1 MFPQPKK
8 KTIILSSSGF
18 PLLFL
23 RHICFSCMA
32 AWRCLD
38 DYFVRCCDNAI
49 APSCFRRSKRQSLN
63 AEVMRRGQSSIRF
76 RDRLNSLE
84 TSGTSLL
91 FRDTRTHE
99 LHQSSCSWLP
109 FVLEMPCLSRR
120 FNIPVS
126 WFGKQGERNTVQCIL
141 PTVRKDN
148 GFYVGK
154 FEIVMSLSERFT
166 TLEMNIQRLLDS
178 CPCS

>member
-1 MFPQPKK
+1 MV
-8 KTIILSSSGF
+8 
-18 PLLFL
+18 
-23 RHICFSCMA
+23 
-32 AWRCLD
+32 AWVCLKD
-38 DYFVRCCDNAI
+38 HSFECCHNAI
-49 APSCFRRSKRQSLN
+49 APSCFRRSKIQSLT
-63 AEVMRRGQSSIRF
+63 AEVMRLGQSSIRF

-126 WFGKQGERNTVQCIL
+126 WFGKQGERNTVQFIL
-141 PTVRKDN
+141 PTVRKNN
-148 GFYVGK
+148 GFQVGK
-154 FEIVMSLSERFT
+154 FEIVMSHSERFT

-178 CPCS
+178 

>member
-1 MFPQPKK
+1 MKESIRSFVNPGI
-8 KTIILSSSGF
+8 T
-18 PLLFL
+18 L
-23 RHICFSCMA
+23 RASCA
-32 AWRCLD
+32 IAWVYLED
-38 DYFVRCCDNAI
+38 HSLRCCDNAI
-49 APSCFRRSKRQSLN
+49 APSCLRRSKRQSLN

-166 TLEMNIQRLLDS
+166 TLEMNIQRLLDICS
-178 CPCS
+178 CI